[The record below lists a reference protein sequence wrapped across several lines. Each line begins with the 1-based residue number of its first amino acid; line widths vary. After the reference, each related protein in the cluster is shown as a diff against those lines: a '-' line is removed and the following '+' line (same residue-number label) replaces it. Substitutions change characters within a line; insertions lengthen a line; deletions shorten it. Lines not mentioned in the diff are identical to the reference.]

1 MLMFVLRRIVAGVV
15 LVFAIS
21 FIAFML
27 LYMRGDSIARSM
39 LGTTATAEDVA
50 KKAQQLGLNQPLL
63 THFGEWLTSAL
74 SGNLG
79 RSWTTGQ
86 LVSVSVTTRF
96 GVTLSLVVGAMIL
109 ATILSVLLGVL
120 AARRGGWIDG
130 LLQIVSIIGFAIPGF
145 LMALFL
151 VVVFAINLHWFQA
164 VGYTPITVSPG
175 GWLATVTLPIVA
187 LAIGAIA
194 AVSQQIRGAV
204 RDAMA
209 LDFVRT
215 LRSRGLGINRVLF
228 RHVLRNA
235 GGPALSV
242 MSLVFVGLI
251 GGAVVIEE
259 VFALPGIGQLTIQA
273 STSADIPVVMGVVV
287 VTAILVVVVNLIVD
301 LAQSALNP
309 KVRLS

>member
-1 MLMFVLRRIVAGVV
+1 MLMFVLRRVVSGVV
-15 LVFAIS
+15 LIFAIS

-39 LGTTATAEDVA
+39 LGTTATAADVA
-50 KKAQQLGLNQPLL
+50 RKAQQLGLNRPILSQY
-63 THFGEWLTSAL
+63 FDWLTSAL

-79 RSWTTGQ
+79 RSWSTGQ
-86 LVSVSVTTRF
+86 LVSVSVTSRF
-96 GVTLSLVVGAMIL
+96 GVTLSLVIGAMIL
-109 ATILSVLLGVL
+109 AAIVSVLLGVL

-130 LLQIVSIIGFAIPGF
+130 FLQIIAVIGFAIPGF

-151 VVVFAINLHWFQA
+151 VIVFAISLHWFQA
-164 VGYTPITVSPG
+164 VGYTPITVSPA

-204 RDAMA
+204 RDGMT
-209 LDFVRT
+209 LDYVRT
-215 LRSRGLGINRVLF
+215 LRSRGLGINRVLYK
-228 RHVLRNA
+228 HVLRNA

-259 VFALPGIGQLTIQA
+259 VFALPGIGQLTVQA
-273 STSADIPVVMGVVV
+273 STSDDIPVVMGVVV
-287 VTAILVVVVNLIVD
+287 VTAVLVVIVNLIVD